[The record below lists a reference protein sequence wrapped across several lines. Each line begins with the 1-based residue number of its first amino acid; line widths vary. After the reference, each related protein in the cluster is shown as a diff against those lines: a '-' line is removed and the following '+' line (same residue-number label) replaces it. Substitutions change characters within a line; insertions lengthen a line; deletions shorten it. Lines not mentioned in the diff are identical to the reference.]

1 MNPVDLEL
9 VKLKRQWQKVVS
21 KNGEK
26 PMLICLGE
34 KHETDLFDGFIK
46 SRLSEDEESDD
57 IFLLHYQEFNGMNS
71 FGQTLW
77 DEWKEYY
84 EILEKSEGKMPQW
97 ELSAPDQR
105 FKTDAYKAF
114 YPLLELKKNFPNI
127 QDSRIYLYIAPVRIS
142 DIEELSLWV
151 KEWCRI
157 CQTSGNQDIKLVWA
171 EHHTYKTL
179 PHNPLAYSFR
189 VEVDIHQLMQN
200 TAAHTNRKK
209 NSVDTDF
216 QQQILIASNH
226 LSKGRFREAEHA
238 LKNAV
243 KLAKEQ
249 KNKQGEISAY
259 FMLTQAYVADRKK
272 DRAEDIYRIIFED
285 VEPDS
290 PLEVQMYMN
299 YGSHLLGNSKKSK
312 AEKAFEKA
320 AEIAQTIGEYAM
332 AIECYRIIGTL
343 NDSVLTKDKMIRY
356 FEKCLEI
363 ARLME
368 PSAREQSS
376 IRFVASLLALKYEG
390 DKDKKTALESEM
402 QNYFGDDWKVNV
414 ERPKSGNLK

>member
-21 KNGEK
+21 KNEKK
-26 PMLICLGE
+26 PMLICVGE

-46 SRLSEDEESDD
+46 SRLSEDYDEEDV
-57 IFLLHYQEFNGMNS
+57 FLVHYQEFNGMNS
-71 FGQTLW
+71 FGQTLF
-77 DEWKEYY
+77 DEWKEFY
-84 EILEKSEGKMPQW
+84 ELLEKSEENIPEW
-97 ELSAPDQR
+97 ELNTSEGK
-105 FKTDAYKAF
+105 FKTDAFKAF
-114 YPLLELKKNFPNI
+114 FPLLELKKNFSQI
-127 QDSRIYLYIAPVRIS
+127 QESKIYLYIAPVRIS

-151 KEWCRI
+151 KEWCEI
-157 CQTSGNQDIKLVWA
+157 CKNSENQDIKLIWT

-179 PHNPLAYSFR
+179 PENSSAHSFR

-216 QQQILIASNH
+216 QQQILTASNH
-226 LSKGRFREAEHA
+226 LSKGRFKEAEFA
-238 LKNAV
+238 LRTAV

-259 FMLTQAYVADRKK
+259 FMLTQAFIADRKK
-272 DRAEDIYRIIFED
+272 ERAEDTYRTIFEEVD
-285 VEPDS
+285 PGS

-299 YGSHLLGNSKKSK
+299 YGSYLLGNSKKSK
-312 AEKAFEKA
+312 AEEAFEKA
-320 AEIAQTIGEYAM
+320 AKVAQEIGEYAM

-343 NDSVLTKDKMIRY
+343 NDVLLTKGKMIEY

-363 ARLME
+363 AKLME
-368 PSAREQSS
+368 PSEREQSS
-376 IRFVASLLALKYEG
+376 LKFVASMLIMKYEE
-390 DKDKKTALESEM
+390 DKDKKTALDNEM
-402 QNYFGDDWKVNV
+402 KSYFGNDWKVSL
-414 ERPKSGNLK
+414 EMPKYS